1 MEKIILQR
9 IRWIAAPH
17 HARAMGFKPASGT
30 RDAIA
35 TLVHDLSACKASTR
49 RKAAAVYLDLK
60 QAFELVQKNA
70 ILYELVDAG
79 ISGNIL
85 KWCEDFLTNR
95 QAHLSL
101 QGAYSTI
108 KEFENGTP
116 QGSCLSP
123 CFFNYAM
130 NVFLKLKLPP
140 GVKMLTYADDIVLY
154 CDTHSNPMKQLQT
167 ALDLLTH
174 TATDAGFM
182 FAPAKTKAMC
192 FFAGNPETQLKINN
206 QQIEW
211 TDDHNYLGVIIDKQ
225 LRFHKHV
232 EHIADRTQSASN
244 ALKVLGSL
252 SGLSCSL
259 LRRVFMATVRAI
271 IDYGAEF
278 HNMMSN
284 TQLEK
289 LQRKQNSALSS
300 CLGVP
305 PWTATDNVHA
315 ELKMLPVNTRTD
327 ISQAKFVHKVL
338 SNVSHPLHIY
348 IDAEATNPHD
358 THRHKRTWIAKS
370 VSTYKKLAD
379 HAHHEIQNEV
389 QTLQPDQTMTTTP
402 APWETVP
409 VKINF
414 NTQLPSKNS
423 TATITM
429 RRMAEESLHDL
440 RRPIFYTDGSVHNQ
454 QAGAGVIH
462 ENTTMSV
469 RLNDGA
475 SILQAELAAIDE
487 ALQQAKNRQYNTA
500 VVVTD
505 SKAALLTIDSTTP
518 EDNTALIK
526 NIHRTASEFINTP
539 ELIWVPAHV
548 GVQGNER
555 ADAAAKTALSNNTV
569 KRVIETSRGQT
580 LTHIRKK
587 AIAMYET
594 HVRCRPSRSVAWNQ
608 ELKITEEERKLM
620 WKLPRQIQK
629 DLSKLRTFTRTRRQI
644 IDHQDTC
651 HYCDYL
657 FVDYAAHYLTE
668 CPANRIRREKLV
680 TGNMYH
686 IGDSRQPNNSHP
698 EPPSKNGTPHPG
710 RNP

>member
-9 IRWIAAPH
+9 IRWIGAPH

-85 KWCEDFLTNR
+85 TWCEDFLTNR
-95 QAHLSL
+95 QAHLSF
-101 QGAYSTI
+101 QGACSTI

-116 QGSCLSP
+116 QRSCLSP
-123 CFFNYAM
+123 CLFNYAM

-140 GVKMLTYADDIVLY
+140 GVKMLIYADDIVLY

-232 EHIADRTQSASN
+232 EHIADRTQSASD

-259 LRRVFMATVRAI
+259 LRRVFMATVRPI
-271 IDYGAEF
+271 IDYGAEI
-278 HNMMSN
+278 HMMSN

-289 LQRKQNSALSS
+289 LQRKQNSALRS

-315 ELKMLPVNTRTD
+315 ELKICYP
-327 ISQAKFVHKVL
+327 
-338 SNVSHPLHIY
+338 
-348 IDAEATNPHD
+348 
-358 THRHKRTWIAKS
+358 
-370 VSTYKKLAD
+370 
-379 HAHHEIQNEV
+379 
-389 QTLQPDQTMTTTP
+389 
-402 APWETVP
+402 
-409 VKINF
+409 
-414 NTQLPSKNS
+414 
-423 TATITM
+423 
-429 RRMAEESLHDL
+429 
-440 RRPIFYTDGSVHNQ
+440 
-454 QAGAGVIH
+454 
-462 ENTTMSV
+462 
-469 RLNDGA
+469 
-475 SILQAELAAIDE
+475 
-487 ALQQAKNRQYNTA
+487 
-500 VVVTD
+500 
-505 SKAALLTIDSTTP
+505 
-518 EDNTALIK
+518 
-526 NIHRTASEFINTP
+526 
-539 ELIWVPAHV
+539 
-548 GVQGNER
+548 
-555 ADAAAKTALSNNTV
+555 
-569 KRVIETSRGQT
+569 
-580 LTHIRKK
+580 
-587 AIAMYET
+587 
-594 HVRCRPSRSVAWNQ
+594 
-608 ELKITEEERKLM
+608 
-620 WKLPRQIQK
+620 
-629 DLSKLRTFTRTRRQI
+629 
-644 IDHQDTC
+644 
-651 HYCDYL
+651 
-657 FVDYAAHYLTE
+657 
-668 CPANRIRREKLV
+668 
-680 TGNMYH
+680 
-686 IGDSRQPNNSHP
+686 
-698 EPPSKNGTPHPG
+698 
-710 RNP
+710 